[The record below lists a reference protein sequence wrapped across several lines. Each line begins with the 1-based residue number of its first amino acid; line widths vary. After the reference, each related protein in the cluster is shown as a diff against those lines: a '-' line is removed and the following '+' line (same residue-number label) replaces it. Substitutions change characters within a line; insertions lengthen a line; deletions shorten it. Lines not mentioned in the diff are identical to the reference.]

1 MCLRNSETVNVTE
14 LESIRKRIIGGEIR
28 DVTGT
33 KSHGD
38 FGFRLGVWEKYPL
51 GMPIERPG

>member
-14 LESIRKRIIGGEIR
+14 LESIRKRIIGGEIT

-38 FGFRLGVWEKYPL
+38 FGFYSK
-51 GMPIERPG
+51 